1 MIEYLLPLLEASGAS
16 AGGLGGSAGLLNAL
30 GGGGVFGKVAGSTMD
45 GGMQGP
51 TQGSGLFG
59 ALSGGGM
66 DSLLSPKA
74 IQTGLMTKGLFG
86 NEKQTAAPGYQFSQ
100 NRFRPTNY

>member
-1 MIEYLLPLLEASGAS
+1 MEYLLPLLE
-16 AGGLGGSAGLLNAL
+16 GLGGSSAGLSGNAGLLNAL
-30 GGGGVFGKVAGSTMD
+30 GGGDVLGTLAGTPMA

-66 DSLLSPKA
+66 NALLGSKKKPEYRPYLGAEDGVSP
-74 IQTGLMTKGLFG
+74 Q
-86 NEKQTAAPGYQFSQ
+86 YQFSQ
-100 NRFRPTNY
+100 NRFRPINY